1 MTRYIGKRGTKER
14 EKREKGK
21 KGEKGSK
28 GRKREAEEGQRM
40 YGVHIRLVSFDL
52 RFIYSTEMDCE

>member
-14 EKREKGK
+14 EKREKG
-21 KGEKGSK
+21 EKGSK
-28 GRKREAEEGQRM
+28 RRKREAEEGQRM